1 MLIRKDPIPIIESNL
16 DKMTATEKEVAY
28 FFLKNKTINNLNTDF
43 FCKEIHVSKATLTR
57 FSKKCGYSG
66 FIEFLY
72 QYREIIREKSENTVY
87 RQWNQNVLSDYIEIL
102 NKTCSI
108 INESQLEKIQKMIL
122 SYPKIFFYGKGS
134 SALALK
140 DMKTRFMRLGIMGE
154 LIDDDDVIQ
163 WNSQLVDESCLIIAA
178 SISGKTKIVIES
190 LITAKKN
197 GAKII
202 LMTTKNFEKNNF
214 CDELLL
220 LASTQNLSHG
230 NRISPQFPILVI
242 TDCLFSYFFKI
253 EKRKDY
259 YYKTIIHKEDL
270 L

>member
-16 DKMTATEKEVAY
+16 DKMTLTEKEVAY
-28 FFLKNKTINNLNTDF
+28 FFLKNKTIKDFSTDF

-66 FIEFLY
+66 FTEFLY

-102 NKTCSI
+102 NKTYSVLD
-108 INESQLEKIQKMIL
+108 EFQLERIQKMIL
-122 SYPKIFFYGKGS
+122 SYHKIFFYGKGS

-140 DMKTRFMRLGIMGE
+140 DMKIRFMRLGIIGE
-154 LIDDDDVIQ
+154 FIEDDDMMQ
-163 WNSQLVDESCLIIAA
+163 WNSLLVDKHCLIIAA
-178 SISGKTKIVIES
+178 SISGKTKVVIES
-190 LITAKKN
+190 LITARQN

-202 LMTTKNFEKNNF
+202 LMTTKNFDENNF

-220 LASTQNLSHG
+220 LASAKNLSYG
-230 NRISPQFPILVI
+230 NRISPQFPILII
-242 TDCLFSYFFKI
+242 TDCLLSSFLKDKKRRYF
-253 EKRKDY
+253 Y
-259 YYKTIIHKEDL
+259 NKTIVHKEDL
-270 L
+270 F